1 MAKGKNQTD
10 SRYEALKRRLWNR
23 PRALKLLEQMENDR
37 VSSAMLED
45 VAGRFLAGQSG
56 EAEIQA
62 AAYSEL
68 LRNSDPKAILSRVA
82 NFRSLCAKVQLNL
95 SWIADEI
102 DQFKSWEAHQA
113 VGYEDWMEFSEEVL
127 GLSDKVIDALL
138 LAREQV
144 SDIGLN
150 QFLQVMIKGYV
161 APLSLESELITGE
174 KTGRHKSDRKSK
186 LQDLKARL
194 EWAEFQNGELVR
206 ANQSLEDE
214 LIKVRAEKSREI
226 QKRDA
231 LISKLSK
238 GLHPNR
244 ASEDP
249 SM

>member
-10 SRYEALKRRLWNR
+10 SRYEALRRRLWNQPR
-23 PRALKLLEQMENDR
+23 PLKLLEQMENER
-37 VSSAMLED
+37 ASSAMLGD
-45 VAGRFLAGQSG
+45 VAGKFLAGQSG

-82 NFRSLCAKVQLNL
+82 NFRSLCAKVQFHL
-95 SWIADEI
+95 SLIAGEI

-138 LAREQV
+138 LAREQG

-161 APLSLESELITGE
+161 APLSQESVPITRE
-174 KTGRHKSDRKSK
+174 KTGRHKSDLKSK

-194 EWAEFQNGELVR
+194 EFAEFQNGELVR

-214 LIKVRAEKSREI
+214 LIKVQAEKSREI

-231 LISKLSK
+231 LIDKLSK
-238 GLHPNR
+238 GFQSDML
-244 ASEDP
+244 SEDR
-249 SM
+249 SR